1 MPYLLDTN
9 VMSDLV
15 RHPLGRVWRRIEA
28 VGVDQ
33 VCTSILVSAELL
45 YGVEKRGSPD
55 LAEKI
60 RLVLD
65 TFNVVPLMPPA
76 DLMYARVRQMLA
88 ARGQLIGGNDLFIA
102 AHALA
107 LGYTLVTANLREL
120 SRVEGLICE
129 NWLA

>member
-15 RHPLGRVWRRIEA
+15 RHPLGRVWRRIED

-33 VCTSILVSAELL
+33 VCTSILVSAELR

-60 RLVLD
+60 QSVLD
-65 TFNVVPLMPPA
+65 TFNVVPFMPPA
-76 DLMYARVRQMLA
+76 DLMYARVRHMLT
-88 ARGQLIGGNDLFIA
+88 ARGQLIGSNDLFIA

-107 LGYTLVTANLREL
+107 LGCTMVTANLREF

-129 NWLA
+129 NWLT